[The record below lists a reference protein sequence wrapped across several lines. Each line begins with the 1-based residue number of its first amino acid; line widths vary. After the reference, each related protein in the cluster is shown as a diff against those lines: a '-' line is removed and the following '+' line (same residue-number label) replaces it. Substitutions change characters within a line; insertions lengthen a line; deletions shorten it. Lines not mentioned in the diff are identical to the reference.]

1 MRCRDKSG
9 CSAETGQCG
18 NKAGWGAGT
27 GPAGQPQEALSE
39 RATCRPP
46 RSLLTGAHPPRKFL
60 MTSFLEPPVPPGL
73 AGPPAN
79 AAGLVRPLVRPMRAE
94 TLPFRG
100 PSSAMAGPDAAPPRA
115 VRLLLLPC
123 ARSVR
128 ARLLLLLLSGSARE
142 RSAPPPSARGLVPRA
157 GGPTAAPRTGMIRR
171 CADSTQGGLGDSRTF
186 YNECSREG
194 AVTPAPSAREL
205 AALRHI
211 EGRDTPAV
219 T

>member
-1 MRCRDKSG
+1 MSG

-46 RSLLTGAHPPRKFL
+46 RSLFTGAHPPRKFL

-73 AGPPAN
+73 AGPLAN

-115 VRLLLLPC
+115 ARLLLLPC
-123 ARSVR
+123 ALSVR
-128 ARLLLLLLSGSARE
+128 AWLLLLLLSGSARE
-142 RSAPPPSARGLVPRA
+142 RSAPPPSARARVRA
-157 GGPTAAPRTGMIRR
+157 PEGQPPLRAP
-171 CADSTQGGLGDSRTF
+171 
-186 YNECSREG
+186 E
-194 AVTPAPSAREL
+194 
-205 AALRHI
+205 
-211 EGRDTPAV
+211 
-219 T
+219 

>member
-1 MRCRDKSG
+1 
-9 CSAETGQCG
+9 
-18 NKAGWGAGT
+18 
-27 GPAGQPQEALSE
+27 
-39 RATCRPP
+39 
-46 RSLLTGAHPPRKFL
+46 

-115 VRLLLLPC
+115 ARLLLLPC

-128 ARLLLLLLSGSARE
+128 ARLLLLLPSGSALE
-142 RSAPPPSARGLVPRA
+142 RSAPPLSARGPVRAPEAQPPRR
-157 GGPTAAPRTGMIRR
+157 APERSGSSSGARTPPKEG
-171 CADSTQGGLGDSRTF
+171 SGDSRAF

-194 AVTPAPSAREL
+194 AVTPAPRAREL
-205 AALRHI
+205 AVPRHV
-211 EGRDTPAV
+211 EGRDTPAR